1 MLTDTLKEIFTRD
14 LNKLK
19 DELTA
24 YGDEQFMWQIDKEV
38 NNSGGN
44 LCLHLIGN
52 LKHFIGAILG
62 DTGYVRNRDA
72 EFSTTSIPRS
82 ELLQRIDETIDVVND
97 TLDLLSAED
106 LEKTYPID
114 VLRENMSTEFFLTHL
129 ATHLNYHLGQVS
141 YHRRM
146 ATDGV

>member
-14 LNKLK
+14 LKKLK
-19 DELTA
+19 DELHA
-24 YGDEQFMWQIDKEV
+24 YHDEESIWQTEKKV

-52 LKHFIGAILG
+52 LKYFIGAVLG
-62 DTGYVRNRDA
+62 NSGFVRDRDS
-72 EFSTTSIPRS
+72 EFNAKDIPRS
-82 ELLQRIDETIDVVND
+82 ELLSSIDETLEVVLT
-97 TLDLLSAED
+97 TLDSLSAED

-129 ATHLNYHLGQVS
+129 ATHLDYHLGQVS
-141 YHRRM
+141 YHRRLS
-146 ATDGV
+146 

>member
-1 MLTDTLKEIFTRD
+1 MITETLKEIFTRD

-19 DELTA
+19 EELNAYQDE
-24 YGDEQFMWQIDKEV
+24 ESIWQTEKEV

-62 DTGYVRNRDA
+62 DTGFVRNRDA
-72 EFSTTSIPRS
+72 EFSTANVPRS

-97 TLDLLSAED
+97 ILDLLSAED

-129 ATHLNYHLGQVS
+129 ATHLDYHLGQVT

-146 ATDGV
+146 SGNGA